1 VHREVHKI
9 LRGYRVVPCARR
21 GLGERPA
28 KGLRAPVSLQRLPP
42 PSQRRADRPGH
53 PADGRR
59 IGCRIAERHQD
70 RPQFWHV
77 SCNSCCTAQIG
88 AQRGLRNS
96 GRSHT
101 CGPFFCGRHP
111 KLGDPLSQ
119 FRTPPVKFGRHPRLG
134 PGLRRRR
141 AAKIRYSS
149 RWVRSSRSWRSCA
162 STLKVAMGRASR
174 RRRLI
179 GSAVSSQ

>member
-1 VHREVHKI
+1 VHREVREI

-28 KGLRAPVSLQRLPP
+28 KGRRALVSFDRLPP
-42 PSQRRADRPGH
+42 PPQRRVDRPQP

-59 IGCRIAERHQD
+59 IGYRIAERHQD
-70 RPQFWHV
+70 RPQFLARQLQLMLHRANRSPARVKKLRPQSHLRPLFLWPP
-77 SCNSCCTAQIG
+77 SQI
-88 AQRGLRNS
+88 R
-96 GRSHT
+96 RS
-101 CGPFFCGRHP
+101 
-111 KLGDPLSQ
+111 LSQ